1 MYSINLK
8 SKMIGQITQYL
19 SIQMKYSFSLILLCI
34 LLFSASN
41 LNAQDADSTSFQ
53 IEENSAVKYDSS
65 KIELRTFDESAL
77 NEIRESGDFTYM
89 EVKQVETYSLWDRFW
104 VWLYKWYS
112 KIFSDP
118 TYSTTFKT
126 VMYILCGAII
136 IYVVLKLAGIDARG
150 VFYGK
155 SAKKKIQSDILEEDI
170 HEIDFNTRIAQA
182 VESQNFREAIRLHYL
197 KNLKILSD
205 QNLID
210 WKINKTNHDYEVEIR
225 DDSIKTP
232 FSRITYLYDNICYG
246 DYPIDSESY
255 SRFVEDFEVFD
266 KV

>member
-1 MYSINLK
+1 M
-8 SKMIGQITQYL
+8 QYL
-19 SIQMKYSFSLILLCI
+19 SIQTKIYFSLAFLCF
-34 LLFSASN
+34 LCCSATGLKAQDFDSAS
-41 LNAQDADSTSFQ
+41 FP
-53 IEENSAVKYDSS
+53 IEEKSTVRYDSS
-65 KIELRTFDESAL
+65 KIQLRNFDESAL
-77 NEIRESGDFTYM
+77 NEIREDGDFDYM

-104 VWLYKWYS
+104 NWIWEWYDR
-112 KIFSDP
+112 IFSDS

-126 VMYILCGAII
+126 IMYILCGAII

-155 SAKKKIQSDILEEDI
+155 SAKREIQSEVLEENI

-210 WKINKTNHDYEVEIR
+210 WKLNKTNHDYEVEIK
-225 DDSIKTP
+225 DESIKAP

-246 DYPIDSESY
+246 DFPINAESY
-255 SRFVEDFEVFD
+255 ARFVEDFKVFD
-266 KV
+266 KVSASGK

>member
-1 MYSINLK
+1 M
-8 SKMIGQITQYL
+8 
-19 SIQMKYSFSLILLCI
+19 
-34 LLFSASN
+34 
-41 LNAQDADSTSFQ
+41 
-53 IEENSAVKYDSS
+53 
-65 KIELRTFDESAL
+65 
-77 NEIRESGDFTYM
+77 
-89 EVKQVETYSLWDRFW
+89 
-104 VWLYKWYS
+104 
-112 KIFSDP
+112 
-118 TYSTTFKT
+118 
-126 VMYILCGAII
+126 
-136 IYVVLKLAGIDARG
+136 
-150 VFYGK
+150 
-155 SAKKKIQSDILEEDI
+155 EEDI

-225 DDSIKTP
+225 DNSIKAP

-246 DYPIDSESY
+246 DFPIDSESY